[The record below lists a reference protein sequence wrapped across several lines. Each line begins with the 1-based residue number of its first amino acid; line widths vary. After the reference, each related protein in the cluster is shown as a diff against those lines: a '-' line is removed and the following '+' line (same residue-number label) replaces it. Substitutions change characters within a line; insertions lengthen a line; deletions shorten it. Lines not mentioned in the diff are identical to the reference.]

1 MSYIQLV
8 MWVRILCPCTNN
20 ECLLLFAIN
29 LSEDCISSLNFHES
43 FLYLS
48 ERSISLIKHM
58 ILQVVPSVLR
68 TENKGFISV
77 LKENFECC
85 ISMLLKVVAIRE
97 LPEYTD
103 AHLPFFFFFFCDH
116 LKSKGG
122 LLMGKQFEGR
132 DKNKT
137 DLI

>member
-1 MSYIQLV
+1 
-8 MWVRILCPCTNN
+8 MWMRVLCPCTNN
-20 ECLLLFAIN
+20 KRLLLFAIN
-29 LSEDCISSLNFHES
+29 LPEGCISSLNFHES

-48 ERSISLIKHM
+48 ERNISLIKYM
-58 ILQVVPSVLR
+58 ILQAIPSVLR

-85 ISMLLKVVAIRE
+85 ISVFLKAVTMSATRIHRCPPS
-97 LPEYTD
+97 L
-103 AHLPFFFFFFCDH
+103 FFFVFCFFGDH

-132 DKNKT
+132 DRNKT